1 MAIDIAPIIFA
12 SSKRN
17 NWKVA
22 QALHT
27 DAWLGKIDLEHTFT
41 IEHLTQFID
50 LWGLIDNVQP

>member
-12 SSKRN
+12 YSKRN

-27 DAWLGKIDLEHTFT
+27 DAWVGNTFT

-50 LWGLIDNVQP
+50 L